1 MAFDIALG
9 LTVRLGGV
17 DVDVEVVIVTME
29 VVIEV
34 AGPSLVVVVRW
45 NRVAAHGSGISS
57 NTWWATVDDGVVA
70 QDWRPGRAHPP
81 WS

>member
-1 MAFDIALG
+1 VAFDIALG

-34 AGPSLVVVVRW
+34 AGPSVVVV
-45 NRVAAHGSGISS
+45 VLPSIQGKG
-57 NTWWATVDDGVVA
+57 
-70 QDWRPGRAHPP
+70 
-81 WS
+81 